1 MLQSIAR
8 GLFGSANERS
18 LKRLSRKVDEITALE
33 PEIEKLSDDEVR
45 ARTDWLRGRLA
56 AE

>member
-18 LKRLSRKVDEITALE
+18 LKRLSKNVDAINAIE
-33 PEIEKLSDDEVR
+33 PELEKLGDDELCWR
-45 ARTDWLRGRLA
+45 S
-56 AE
+56 